1 MASTYSPTLRIELI
15 GDGDQSGIW
24 GQTTNN
30 NLGTLLE
37 QAITGVVTITM
48 TDTNYTLTNYNGVSD
63 EARNAVIVATGT
75 NSAQRDIIAP
85 LVEKVYTIKN
95 STVGGYAVRIIGVSG
110 TGITIPNGVTTSV
123 YCDGTNFYSMQ
134 VGTTGNE
141 TINGNLTVTGT
152 TTLQGA
158 MTGTT
163 GVFSGAI
170 SSVSPS
176 FTGTPTAPTAA
187 AGTSTTQ
194 IATTAF
200 VQNVAGALGTMS
212 TQNANNV
219 AITGGTIAGV
229 ALSSTVSWAC
239 LPAGTVVAFAQ
250 AAAPTGWTQVTNDTA
265 NNRMLRVVSST
276 GAGTGG
282 TASPILMDVVPSHTH
297 TMSFTSGGQSQSH
310 THAVSGTSGG
320 MNSNTTHSH
329 SVTDPGHA
337 HTYFRSYENQGTK
350 YTDHS
355 GQDTW
360 EGWVSND
367 TGSAATNI
375 SIVSANVDH
384 THTMSFTSGSASVDH
399 THSIS
404 GTTAANGAA
413 TNWAPRYIDLILCTK
428 N

>member
-123 YCDGTNFYSMQ
+123 YCDGTNFYNMQ

-170 SSVSPS
+170 SSVSPT
-176 FTGTPTAPTAA
+176 FTGTPTAPTAPS
-187 AGTSTTQ
+187 GTSTTQ

-200 VQNVAGALGTMS
+200 VTNVTAALGTMS

-219 AITGGTIAGV
+219 NITGGTIGASV
-229 ALSSTVSWAC
+229 AWGAM
-239 LPAGTVVAFAQ
+239 PAGTVLTFAQ

-297 TMSFTSGGQSQSH
+297 TYSSTSGGQSQNHAH
-310 THAVSGTSGG
+310 TVSGTSGG
-320 MNSNTTHSH
+320 MNSNATHSH
-329 SVTDPGHA
+329 SVSDPGHN
-337 HTYFRSYENQGTK
+337 HVYQRSYENAGQK

-360 EGWVSND
+360 EGWVSDGTTNSQ
-367 TGSAATNI
+367 TGI
-375 SIVSANVDH
+375 SIVGANIDH
-384 THTMSFTSGSASVDH
+384 THTMSFVSGSASVDH